1 MANVMALVTV
11 KGFSKRV
18 SGKSFKDFC
27 GKPLYRW
34 TTDFIETIKNKFA
47 VMVFSSDVPDA
58 FDVPSG
64 FVKIQR
70 PRILCEDFAPHM
82 LSVQHALVETENGC
96 RDEIEYVMLFQVT
109 NPLRYAGDVDL
120 MLGEIDPS
128 KVNGV
133 LGTSYRD
140 HNLKMDY
147 MIDWGMPGCSDLPRI
162 HSGNLYLYSREFLLK
177 AYDQC
182 RFPVYQYIEI
192 PKERGYNLNV
202 DEDFAIAEAFAR
214 RGGYV

>member
-18 SGKSFKDFC
+18 HGKSFKEFC
-27 GKPLYRW
+27 GKPLYQW

-47 VMVFSSDVPDA
+47 VMVFSSDVPHS
-58 FDVPSG
+58 FNVPSG
-64 FVKIQR
+64 FIRVQR
-70 PRILCEDFAPHM
+70 PRILCEDFAPHT
-82 LSVQHALVETENGC
+82 LSVQHALVETEKDC

-120 MLGEIDPS
+120 MLGELDR
-128 KVNGV
+128 VACNTC
-133 LGTSYRD
+133 LGTSYTD
-140 HNLKMDY
+140 HNLKVSY
-147 MIDWGMPGCSDLPRI
+147 MINYGGYGSDCPRV
-162 HSGNLYLYSREFLLK
+162 HSGNLYVYSREFLLK

-182 RFPVYQYIEI
+182 RFPAYHFIEI

>member
-18 SGKSFKDFC
+18 PKKSFRDFC
-27 GKPLYRW
+27 GKPLYQW
-34 TTDFIETIKNKFA
+34 TTDFIETVKNKFA
-47 VMVFSSDVPDA
+47 VMVFSSDVPDS
-58 FDVPSG
+58 FDISPEFIKV
-64 FVKIQR
+64 QR
-70 PRILCEDFAPHM
+70 PIILCEDFAPHG

-96 RDEIEYVMLFQVT
+96 RDVIEYVMLFQVT

-120 MLGEIDPS
+120 MLGELDR
-128 KVNGV
+128 VAGNTC
-133 LGTSYRD
+133 LGTSYTD
-140 HNLKMDY
+140 HNLKVSY
-147 MIDWGMPGCSDLPRI
+147 MINYGGYGSDCPRV
-162 HSGNLYLYSREFLLK
+162 HSGNLYVYSREFLLK
-177 AYDQC
+177 TYDQC
-182 RFPVYQYIEI
+182 RFPAYHFIEI